1 MTMMRTL
8 SLGYSP
14 CPNDTYIFY
23 ALTHGKVAIP
33 GHTIAERLEDV
44 ETLNQLAL
52 DGLLDLT
59 KISYHAFGHLRDRY
73 ALLCSGSAL
82 GRGCGPLVISPEATE
97 MKKLRGKRIAIPG
110 KLTTANLLLQLYGTG
125 YEDLLILPFDQIMPA
140 LMRSEADAGV
150 IIHESRF
157 TYHQAGFYEVI
168 DLGAWW
174 EKDSGLPIPLGGI
187 LARRDL
193 GKETIQLIDRAI
205 RASLEY
211 AQEHPQE
218 PRAYIKS
225 HAQELNDE
233 VIDAHINLYVND
245 FSLDLGE
252 EGIAAV
258 ETLLARAEDRGLIPK
273 SGEPLFGVAR
283 NAERGTREVRSK
295 EQTK

>member
-1 MTMMRTL
+1 MTKNMSRIRNKTL

-23 ALTHGKVAIP
+23 ALTHAKVTLP
-33 GHTIAERLEDV
+33 GHTITERLEDV

-52 DGLLDLT
+52 NGLLDLT

-73 ALLCSGSAL
+73 ALLHSGGAL
-82 GRGCGPLVISPEATE
+82 GRGCGPLVIAPAATD
-97 MKKLRGKRIAIPG
+97 MKGLRGKRIAIPG
-110 KLTTANLLLQLYGTG
+110 KLTTANLLLQLYGAG

-140 LMRSEADAGV
+140 LKQGKADAGV

-157 TYHQAGFYEVI
+157 TYREAGFYKVL

-174 EKDSGLPIPLGGI
+174 EEDSGLPIPLGGI

-193 GKETIQLIDRAI
+193 GAETIQLVDRAV

-211 AQEHPQE
+211 TRQSPQE
-218 PRAYIKS
+218 ARAYIKE
-225 HAQELNDE
+225 HAQELDDK

-245 FSLDLGE
+245 FSLDLGG

-258 ETLLARAEDRGLIPK
+258 ETLLSRAEARGLIAK
-273 SGEPLFGVAR
+273 SGEPLFF
-283 NAERGTREVRSK
+283 T
-295 EQTK
+295 